1 MEKSTPEPQECEQPD
16 SFQHVEQVFQK
27 QQANKFNIIQST
39 ATERISK
46 LKKIENWIMDNRKP
60 IQEAIYTDFWKP
72 KLEVESQ
79 EIFVTL
85 TEIRYAIHKL
95 KKWMKPSPVRRTLPL
110 ILTRSWIEH
119 VPRGVVLI
127 FSPWNFPFLLSIGP
141 LISAIAAGNCIM
153 LKPSEISIHT
163 SRLIKKMISELFPE
177 DEIAVICGRIDIATE
192 LLKYSFDHI
201 YFTGS
206 SEVGKIVMT
215 AAAKNLSSITLELGG
230 KSPAIVDHTANLA
243 DAAKK
248 IVWGKLVNAGQKCVS
263 PDYVLAQETIFPEF
277 LELLKKNITN
287 SFGGDEIQRAA
298 SKDLARIIDDRHYQ
312 RLKNIISEAA
322 ANGFKIECG
331 GIPNNGDRYVPPT
344 LLSGNHL
351 DLQLMRE
358 EIFGPVLPV
367 LPFANLEKA
376 IEIINNK
383 PKPLAVYIFSHNRK
397 NIQTIS
403 KMTSSGGVCINEVT
417 IQFIHPNLP
426 FGGVRESGF
435 GNAHGYFG
443 FKTFSHERAFLKGSR
458 WNPLKLLYPPYNG
471 TKEKLT
477 DILIKYF

>member
-1 MEKSTPEPQECEQPD
+1 M
-16 SFQHVEQVFQK
+16 
-27 QQANKFNIIQST
+27 
-39 ATERISK
+39 
-46 LKKIENWIMDNRKP
+46 
-60 IQEAIYTDFWKP
+60 
-72 KLEVESQ
+72 
-79 EIFVTL
+79 
-85 TEIRYAIHKL
+85 IR
-95 KKWMKPSPVRRTLPL
+95 
-110 ILTRSWIEH
+110 
-119 VPRGVVLI
+119 
-127 FSPWNFPFLLSIGP
+127 
-141 LISAIAAGNCIM
+141 
-153 LKPSEISIHT
+153 
-163 SRLIKKMISELFPE
+163 ELFPE
-177 DEIAVICGRIDIATE
+177 DEIAVICGGIDMATE

-206 SEVGKIVMT
+206 TEVGKIVMT

-230 KSPAIVDHTANLA
+230 KSPAVVDNTANLE

-248 IVWGKLVNAGQKCVS
+248 IAWGKFINAGQKCVS
-263 PDYVLAQETIFPEF
+263 PDYVLVQENILSTFI
-277 LELLKKNITN
+277 ELLKKNIAD
-287 SFGGDEIQRAA
+287 SYGQDETQRTA
-298 SKDLARIIDDRHYQ
+298 SPDLARIIDDRHYQ

-331 GIPNNGDRYVPPT
+331 GVPNNGDRFVPPT
-344 LLSGNHL
+344 VLSGNHL

-367 LPFANLEKA
+367 LPFSRLEKA
-376 IEIINNK
+376 VEIINQR
-383 PKPLAVYIFSHNRK
+383 PKPLAVYIFSHDRK
-397 NIQTIS
+397 NIQKIS
-403 KMTSSGGVCINEVT
+403 RTTGSGGVCINEVS

-471 TKEKLT
+471 FKEKLT

>member
-1 MEKSTPEPQECEQPD
+1 MEKIVPVGQECEQPD
-16 SFQHVEQVFQK
+16 SFQHIAQIFQK
-27 QQANKFNIIQST
+27 QQTNKPSIIQST
-39 ATERISK
+39 AAERISR
-46 LKKIENWIMDNRKP
+46 LKRMETWIINNRQP
-60 IQEAIYTDFWKP
+60 IQEAVYTDFRKP

-85 TEIRYAIHKL
+85 TEIRFAIRKL
-95 KKWMKPSPVRRTLPL
+95 KKWMRPTPVRRTLPL

-141 LISAIAAGNCIM
+141 LISAIAAGNCVM

-163 SRLIKKMISELFPE
+163 SRLVKKMIRELFPE
-177 DEIAVICGRIDIATE
+177 NEIAVICGGINVATE

-206 SEVGKIVMT
+206 TEVGKIVMT
-215 AAAKNLSSITLELGG
+215 AAAKNLSSLTLELGG
-230 KSPAIVDHTANLA
+230 KSPAVVDDTANLG

-248 IVWGKLVNAGQKCVS
+248 IIWGKLINAGQKCVS
-263 PDYVLAQETIFPEF
+263 PDYVLVQENIFSKF
-277 LELLKKNITN
+277 LELLKKNIAN
-287 SFGGDEIQRAA
+287 SYGEDEIQRAA
-298 SKDLARIIDDRHYQ
+298 SLDLPRIIDDRHYQ
-312 RLKNIISEAA
+312 RLKNIISEAVA
-322 ANGFKIECG
+322 SGFKIEIG
-331 GIPNNGDRYVPPT
+331 GIPNNGDRFVPPT
-344 LLSGNHL
+344 LLSGKHS
-351 DLQLMRE
+351 DVQLTRE

-367 LPFANLEKA
+367 IPFSNLAEA
-376 IEIINNK
+376 IDIINQK
-383 PKPLAVYIFSHNRK
+383 SKPLAVYIFSHDHK
-397 NIQTIS
+397 NIHKIS
-403 KMTSSGGVCINEVT
+403 KSTSSGGVCINEVT

-471 TKEKLT
+471 YKEKLT

>member
-1 MEKSTPEPQECEQPD
+1 MEKSTPALQECEQPD
-16 SFQHVEQVFQK
+16 SFQHIEQAFQE
-27 QQANKFNIIQST
+27 QQTNKIHIIQST
-39 ATERISK
+39 AAERISK
-46 LKKIENWIMDNRKP
+46 LKKMQAWIMENRRA
-60 IQEAIYTDFWKP
+60 IQEAIYADFRKP

-79 EIFVTL
+79 EIFVIL
-85 TEIRYAIHKL
+85 TEIRYAVRSL
-95 KKWMKPSPVRRTLPL
+95 KRWMKPTPVRRTLPL

-141 LISAIAAGNCIM
+141 LISAIAAGNCVM

-163 SRLIKKMISELFPE
+163 SRLVKKMIRELFPE
-177 DEIAVICGRIDIATE
+177 NEIAVICGRIDVATE

-230 KSPAIVDHTANLA
+230 KSPAVIDQTANLT

-248 IVWGKLVNAGQKCVS
+248 IVWGKFINAGQKCVA
-263 PDYVLAQETIFPEF
+263 PDYVLVQENILSAFMD
-277 LELLKKNITN
+277 LLKKNVAN
-287 SFGGDEIQRAA
+287 SYGLDEIQRAA
-298 SKDLARIIDDRHYQ
+298 SPDLARIIDDRHYQ
-312 RLKNIISEAA
+312 RLKNMISEAA
-322 ANGFKIECG
+322 SKDYKIECG
-331 GIPNNGDRYVPPT
+331 GIPDNGDRFVTPT
-344 LLSGNHL
+344 ILSGKNL
-351 DLQLMRE
+351 DLKLMQE

-367 LPFANLEKA
+367 IPFSTLEGA
-376 IEIINNK
+376 IEIINQRA
-383 PKPLAVYIFSHNRK
+383 KPLAVYIFSNSRQ
-397 NIQTIS
+397 NIQKIS

-458 WNPLKLLYPPYNG
+458 WNPLKLLYPPY
-471 TKEKLT
+471 TSFKEKLT